1 MNTKKFIITG
11 ISIGLMG
18 LLTACSG
25 AAAPDRTNS
34 VGAPAQPSAAEK
46 ANGSAPAPN
55 ATAAPQTQ
63 TQTGQERLIIR
74 NATLTLVV
82 KDTAASLSDITKIA
96 NDAGGYVNSSST
108 TKLAEGLRATVQLKI
123 PSEKLDGA
131 LSLIKSGVIEV
142 RDENITGQDVT
153 ADYVD
158 LTSRLANL
166 SAAEAQLRK
175 IMDSTTNT
183 ADVLKVYEQLTNI
196 RGQIEQVKGRMQFYE
211 RSAAMSTVSLT
222 LIPDA
227 LAQPVQVAGWRPE
240 GVIKQALETL
250 IKALQALASIA
261 IWLVIVALPV
271 LVLMALPVVALVW
284 VARRMRKNKK
294 AAAK

>member
-18 LLTACSG
+18 LLTACG
-25 AAAPDRTNS
+25 AAAAPDRTNS
-34 VGAPAQPSAAEK
+34 AVAPAQPPSAEK
-46 ANGSAPAPN
+46 ASGSAPAPN
-55 ATAAPQTQ
+55 ATAAPQ

-222 LIPDA
+222 LVPDA

-261 IWLVIVALPV
+261 IWFVIVALPV
-271 LVLMALPVVALVW
+271 LALMALPVVALVW
-284 VARRMRKNKK
+284 VIRRMRKNKK

>member
-34 VGAPAQPSAAEK
+34 AVAPAQPPSAEK
-46 ANGSAPAPN
+46 ASGSAPAPN

-63 TQTGQERLIIR
+63 TGQERLIR

-123 PSEKLDGA
+123 PSEKLDGV

-211 RSAAMSTVSLT
+211 RSAAMSTVS
-222 LIPDA
+222 
-227 LAQPVQVAGWRPE
+227 
-240 GVIKQALETL
+240 
-250 IKALQALASIA
+250 
-261 IWLVIVALPV
+261 
-271 LVLMALPVVALVW
+271 
-284 VARRMRKNKK
+284 
-294 AAAK
+294 AAVSTTTP